1 MDSIEFETKK
11 CAAISTLAGI
21 PGGLAIAATIPGDV
35 AQYFMHVMRIEQKLA
50 YLYGWESFITDN
62 TDEIDDE
69 TLAKLITLMG
79 VMMGVGS
86 ATNSISKFAAT
97 AAKQGVSKQ
106 IEKQALTKT
115 SWYVPMKQVLR
126 FFGVNV
132 TKKTFANTAA
142 KAVPVVGGI
151 VSGGITYYS
160 FKPSA
165 EKLRRYLR
173 TLPLSGI
180 DPNTPDFEAIDRVGD
195 IREGV
200 ANAAQSVGLSI
211 SDVGDKAGEFIS
223 ENALKAIDSAGKVI
237 DTVGMKLGEAGESTG
252 ALIAQIAPV
261 ANGVTK
267 QAGTA
272 VAEQASALVGTA
284 LGGLNTVGDKLRKKG
299 QRNGN

>member
-1 MDSIEFETKK
+1 M
-11 CAAISTLAGI
+11 
-21 PGGLAIAATIPGDV
+21 
-35 AQYFMHVMRIEQKLA
+35 
-50 YLYGWESFITDN
+50 
-62 TDEIDDE
+62 
-69 TLAKLITLMG
+69 
-79 VMMGVGS
+79 
-86 ATNSISKFAAT
+86 
-97 AAKQGVSKQ
+97 
-106 IEKQALTKT
+106 
-115 SWYVPMKQVLR
+115 
-126 FFGVNV
+126 
-132 TKKTFANTAA
+132 
-142 KAVPVVGGI
+142 
-151 VSGGITYYS
+151 
-160 FKPSA
+160 
-165 EKLRRYLR
+165 
-173 TLPLSGI
+173 
-180 DPNTPDFEAIDRVGD
+180 
-195 IREGV
+195 